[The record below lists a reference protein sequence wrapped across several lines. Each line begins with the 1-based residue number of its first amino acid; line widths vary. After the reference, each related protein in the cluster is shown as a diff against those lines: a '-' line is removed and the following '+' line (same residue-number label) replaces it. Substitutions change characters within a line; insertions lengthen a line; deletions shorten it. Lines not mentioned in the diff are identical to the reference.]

1 MEGAMADLNELSA
14 QEIGRRLRIAREN
27 AGIRQDDAAQVI
39 GMSRPTLVSI
49 EKGVRRV
56 RIQEI
61 QTLARHYGVSVNALL
76 RREAVY
82 TDLMPR
88 FRKLRET
95 EDTHVT
101 EAIQLFNDLIKADV
115 ELENVLG
122 IQRRHN
128 YPPERGINEGDVL
141 ALAEKHAKELRD
153 WLGLGPGPIADI
165 FTVIELGLGIRL
177 YQRRLSAGSK
187 VAGLFTYDESVG
199 ACILLNANH
208 PLPRRIQSAAHEIGH
223 FYGTRQIPEVLEE
236 DEKFLSRDERYAN
249 AFGRAFLT
257 PAESFSECFR
267 QLKEITGKITR
278 RLIILLAQQY
288 NISRQ
293 ACGLRLEELGL
304 AKKGT
309 WAWFENN
316 GGITDEHVREV
327 LGEMTDRRDPAKS
340 DADRPISHRLSLTA
354 HAAWKRELMSEGQLA
369 ELLKVSRLELRGIVD
384 QIELEEKETDELL
397 KLPD

>member
-1 MEGAMADLNELSA
+1 MGDLNELSA

-27 AGIRQDDAAQVI
+27 AEIRQDDAAQVI

-61 QTLARHYGVSVNALL
+61 QMLARHYGVSVNALL
-76 RREAVY
+76 RREAVH

-95 EDTHVT
+95 EDAHTN
-101 EAIQLFNDLIKADV
+101 EAVQLFNDLIKADV
-115 ELENVLG
+115 ELENILG
-122 IQRRHN
+122 IQRRRN
-128 YPPERGINEGDVL
+128 YPPERGINEGDVV
-141 ALAEKHAKELRD
+141 ALAEKHAKDLRD

-165 FTVIELGLGIRL
+165 FSVIDLGLGIRL
-177 YQRRLSAGSK
+177 YQRRLSSGSK

-208 PLPRRIQSAAHEIGH
+208 PLPRRIQSAAHELGH
-223 FYGTRQIPEVLEE
+223 FYGTRQTPEVLED

-249 AFGRAFLT
+249 AFGRAFVT
-257 PAESFSECFR
+257 PAESFSESFR
-267 QLKEITGKITR
+267 QLKEITGKTTR

-293 ACGLRLEELGL
+293 ACALRLEELGL

-316 GGITDEHVREV
+316 GGITDEHVQEV

-340 DADRPISHRLSLTA
+340 DADRPISHRMSLMA

-369 ELLKVSRLELRGIVD
+369 ELLKVGRVELRGIID
-384 QIELEEKETDELL
+384 QIELEERETDELL

>member
-1 MEGAMADLNELSA
+1 MADLNELSA
-14 QEIGRRLRIAREN
+14 QEIGRRLRLAREN
-27 AGIRQDDAAQVI
+27 ADIRQDDAARVI
-39 GMSRPTLVSI
+39 GVSRPTLVSI

-61 QTLARHYGVSVNALL
+61 QMLARHYGVSVNALL
-76 RREAVY
+76 RREAVH

-88 FRKLRET
+88 FRKLRDT
-95 EDTHVT
+95 EDKHTA
-101 EAIQLFNDLIKADV
+101 EAIQLFNNLIRADV
-115 ELENVLG
+115 ELENILG
-122 IQRRHN
+122 IRRRRN
-128 YPPERGINEGDVL
+128 YPPECGINEGDVL
-141 ALAEKHAKELRD
+141 ALAEKHAKDLRD

-165 FTVIELGLGIRL
+165 FSVIELGLSIRL
-177 YQRRLSAGSK
+177 YQRRLSSSSK

-199 ACILLNANH
+199 ACILLNASH
-208 PLPRRIQSAAHEIGH
+208 PLPRRIQSAAHEVGH
-223 FYGTRQIPEVLEE
+223 FYGTRQIPEVLE
-236 DEKFLSRDERYAN
+236 DNEKFLSRGERYAN

-257 PAESFSECFR
+257 PADSFSESFR
-267 QLKEITGKITR
+267 QLKQITGKTTR

-293 ACGLRLEELGL
+293 ACTLRLEELGL

-316 GGITDEHVREV
+316 GGITDNHVREV
-327 LGEMTDRRDPAKS
+327 LGEMADRRDLTKS
-340 DADRPISHRLSLTA
+340 DADRPISHRLSLMA

-369 ELLKVSRLELRGIVD
+369 ELLKVGRVELREIID
-384 QIELEEKETDELL
+384 QIELEERDTDELL

>member
-1 MEGAMADLNELSA
+1 MADLNELSA

-27 AGIRQDDAAQVI
+27 ADIRQDDAAQVI

-61 QTLARHYGVSVNALL
+61 QMLARHYGVSVNALL
-76 RREAVY
+76 RREAVH

-95 EDTHVT
+95 EDTHTT
-101 EAIQLFNDLIKADV
+101 EAILLFNDLIKADV
-115 ELENVLG
+115 EMENILG
-122 IQRRHN
+122 IQRRRN
-128 YPPERGINEGDVL
+128 YPSACGINDGDVV

-165 FTVIELGLGIRL
+165 FSVIELGLGIRL
-177 YQRRLSAGSK
+177 YQRRLSSNSK
-187 VAGLFTYDESVG
+187 VAGLFTYDESIG

-208 PLPRRIQSAAHEIGH
+208 PLPRRIQSAAHEVGH
-223 FYGTRQIPEVLEE
+223 FYGTRQTPEVLED

-257 PAESFSECFR
+257 PAESFSESFR
-267 QLKEITGKITR
+267 QLKEITGKTTR

-304 AKKGT
+304 VKRGT

-316 GGITDEHVREV
+316 GGITDDHVREV

-340 DADRPISHRLSLTA
+340 DADRPISHRLSLMA
-354 HAAWKRELMSEGQLA
+354 HAAWKRGLMSEGQLA
-369 ELLKVSRLELRGIVD
+369 ELLKVGRVELRGIVD
-384 QIELEEKETDELL
+384 QIELEERETG
-397 KLPD
+397 

>member
-1 MEGAMADLNELSA
+1 MGVAMADLNELSA

-27 AGIRQDDAAQVI
+27 ADIRQDDAAQVI

-61 QTLARHYGVSVNALL
+61 QMLAHRYGVSVNALL
-76 RREAVY
+76 RREAVH

-95 EDTHVT
+95 EDMHTA
-101 EAIQLFNDLIKADV
+101 EAVQLFNDLIKADV
-115 ELENVLG
+115 EMENLLG
-122 IQRRHN
+122 IQRRRN
-128 YPPERGINEGDVL
+128 YPQERGINDGDVV
-141 ALAEKHAKELRD
+141 ALAAKHARELRD

-165 FTVIELGLGIRL
+165 FSIIELGLGIRL
-177 YQRRLSAGSK
+177 YQRRLSSSLK
-187 VAGLFTYDESVG
+187 VAGLFAYDESVG

-208 PLPRRIQSAAHEIGH
+208 PLARRIQSAAHEIGH
-223 FYGTRQIPEVLEE
+223 FYGTRQTPEVLEE
-236 DEKFLSRDERYAN
+236 DEKFMSRDERYAN
-249 AFGRAFLT
+249 AFGRAFVT
-257 PAESFSECFR
+257 PAESFSESFR

-293 ACGLRLEELGL
+293 ACALRLEELGL

-327 LGEMTDRRDPAKS
+327 LGDMMVRSDSAKK
-340 DADRPISHRLSLTA
+340 DADRLISHRMSLMA

-369 ELLKVSRLELRGIVD
+369 DLLKVGRVGLRGIID
-384 QIELEEKETDELL
+384 QIELEERETDELL

>member
-1 MEGAMADLNELSA
+1 MADLNELSA
-14 QEIGRRLRIAREN
+14 QEIGRRLRIARES

-101 EAIQLFNDLIKADV
+101 ETIQLFNDLIKADV

-122 IQRRHN
+122 IHRRQN
-128 YPPERGINEGDVL
+128 YPPERGINEGDVV

-177 YQRRLSAGSK
+177 YQRRLSASSK

-208 PLPRRIQSAAHEIGH
+208 PLPRRIQSAAHEVGH

-257 PAESFSECFR
+257 PAESFSESFR
-267 QLKEITGKITR
+267 QLKEITGKTTR

-340 DADRPISHRLSLTA
+340 DADRPISHRLSLMA

-384 QIELEEKETDELL
+384 QIELEERETDELL

>member
-1 MEGAMADLNELSA
+1 MADLNELSA

-27 AGIRQDDAAQVI
+27 ANIRQDDAAQVI

-61 QTLARHYGVSVNALL
+61 QMLARRYGISVNALL
-76 RREAVY
+76 RREAVHA
-82 TDLMPR
+82 DLLPR

-95 EDTHVT
+95 EDAHTT
-101 EAIQLFNDLIKADV
+101 EAVQLFNDLIKADV
-115 ELENVLG
+115 EMENVLG
-122 IQRRHN
+122 IQRRRN
-128 YPPERGINEGDVL
+128 YPPEHGINEGDVVP
-141 ALAEKHAKELRD
+141 LAEKHAKELRD
-153 WLGLGPGPIADI
+153 WLGLGPGPITDI
-165 FTVIELGLGIRL
+165 FSIIELGLGIRL
-177 YQRRLSAGSK
+177 YQRRLCSSSK

-208 PLPRRIQSAAHEIGH
+208 PLPRRIQSAAHEVGH
-223 FYGTRQIPEVLEE
+223 FYGTRQTPEVLED

-257 PAESFSECFR
+257 PSESFSESFR
-267 QLKEITGKITR
+267 QLKEITGKTTR

-316 GGITDEHVREV
+316 GGITDDHVREV
-327 LGEMTDRRDPAKS
+327 LGEMADRRDPAKS
-340 DADRPISHRLSLTA
+340 DADRPISHRLSLMA

-369 ELLKVSRLELRGIVD
+369 ELLKVGRVELRGVID
-384 QIELEEKETDELL
+384 QIELEESGTDELL